1 MRATFALVAGVLAAP
16 AAAQTAVT
24 MDFRQ
29 AEVPASGAQVRSLQG
44 FTEFRHGI
52 WHSPQADPKIAAE
65 AEAAV
70 ASTLDTF
77 GSVPQVEAASVG
89 VVPPVAAPDSSDP
102 CIVSQVP
109 RYIVGLSRQL
119 VLRRLSW
126 WPVVSATECRYGL
139 PPGLLDAV
147 ILQESRYQTGAISP
161 KGAIGL
167 AQLMP
172 GTARELGVANAYDP
186 VGNIDG
192 GARYLRT
199 QLDRFQAVHLGVAA
213 YNAGPGA
220 VKAAGRIP
228 RNGETPEYVRR
239 VLDYWSGAIDDPLK
253 QVRRTAIRLGFLDS
267 PVE

>member
-16 AAAQTAVT
+16 AVAQTAVT

-29 AEVPASGAQVRSLQG
+29 AEAPASGAQVRSAQG

-52 WHSPQADPKIAAE
+52 WHGPEADLKVAAK
-65 AEAAV
+65 AEFAVTAA
-70 ASTLDTF
+70 LDF
-77 GSVPQVEAASVG
+77 FDS
-89 VVPPVAAPDSSDP
+89 VPPVQAAGVSTVPPAAAPDRLDP

-109 RYIVGLSRQL
+109 RYIAGLSREL
-119 VLRRLSW
+119 VLRRLTW

-139 PPGLLDAV
+139 PAGLLDAV

-172 GTARELGVANAYDP
+172 GTARELGVANAFDP
-186 VGNIDG
+186 VGNIEG

-199 QLDRFQAVHLGVAA
+199 QLDRFNAVHLGVAA

-239 VLDYWSGAIDDPLK
+239 VLDYWSGAIDDPLQ
-253 QVRRTAIRLGFLDS
+253 QVRRTAVRLGFLDS

>member
-1 MRATFALVAGVLAAP
+1 MRVTFALVAGVLASP

-24 MDFRQ
+24 MDFGQ
-29 AEVPASGAQVRSLQG
+29 DEVPASGAQVRRSQG

-52 WHSPQADPKIAAE
+52 WHSPKADSKVAVE
-65 AEAAV
+65 AESAV
-70 ASTLDTF
+70 ASILDAF
-77 GSVPQVEAASVG
+77 DSVPPVQAASVG
-89 VVPPVAAPDSSDP
+89 KMPSVAAPDSSAP

-109 RYIVGLSRQL
+109 RYIAGLSRQL

-172 GTARELGVANAYDP
+172 TARELGVANAYDP